1 MQLVNFSLSMKSN
14 INLSVDRKSVVE
26 GDVVEI
32 HWACENVDN
41 VQLTIDNG
49 YKLNTI
55 QVEPSGTKKFR
66 LNRSKGKT
74 EIVIGAMA
82 NGKMRYKSVGVRV
95 KRQKVEKAEYVND
108 YTGAKGVRNNGLKNS
123 WYNFKSKMKYAWGG
137 LSEKKR
143 LASVILLAVSLCLL
157 ISSFWKPFCKVG
169 MLALVGYLFYVILK
183 N

>member
-1 MQLVNFSLSMKSN
+1 MKP
-14 INLSVDRKSVVE
+14 IIDLSVDKKCVVE

-32 HWACENVDN
+32 HWTCDNAEN

-74 EIVIGAMA
+74 EIVVGAMA

-95 KRQKVEKAEYVND
+95 KRQKVEKAEYVHD

-123 WYNFKSKMKYAWGG
+123 WYNFKSKMKYAWGSF
-137 LSEKKR
+137 SEKKR
-143 LASVILLAVSLCLL
+143 LAYIILLSISLLL
-157 ISSFWKPFCKVG
+157 LVSSFWHPFYRIGLV
-169 MLALVGYLFYVILK
+169 ALVGYLFYVILK
-183 N
+183 R